1 VYFKPILFRCPG
13 YENIKRLLFV
23 SFSFYDGDYSFKF
36 YLIFW
41 AWELFIKNN
50 RYKFILF
57 LYLVIDDKLKKN
69 ATIKNNETCKLIYIY
84 I

>member
-1 VYFKPILFRCPG
+1 VYFKQILFRCPV

-23 SFSFYDGDYSFKF
+23 AFSFYDGDYSFKF

-50 RYKFILF
+50 TYSVDTNLSYSYIL
-57 LYLVIDDKLKKN
+57 LLMTN
-69 ATIKNNETCKLIYIY
+69 
-84 I
+84 